1 MVHFLRRD
9 YIWAHVIMP
18 ITTRTQHSDISS
30 SSTGNMVLRLQ
41 YVIQATTSTS
51 LKTLVIDSASC
62 RYEIDGILRDQ

>member
-18 ITTRTQHSDISS
+18 ITTRTQHISS

-41 YVIQATTSTS
+41 YVIQATTSAS